1 MENIKEK
8 ASYCLNCKVK
18 PCSVKGCPLNNNI
31 PAFIEKVKEEKFVE
45 AYKILSETTVLPG
58 VCGRICPHFKQ
69 CQGSC
74 VRGIKGEPVN
84 IGELEAY
91 VFDKATEQGFTLKD
105 CFKEIVENNN
115 TINQDNNSENCK
127 NNTKLQEIDNTK
139 KVAIIG
145 GGPAGLTCAA
155 FLTKKGVQVTI
166 YEKYDYLGGLLV
178 HGIPEFRLSRE
189 VINKTIKMILDL
201 GISVK
206 YNAELGKNIQLQD
219 LQQHYDAVFL
229 SFGANVSSKMG
240 VEGEDLQGVF
250 GGNEL
255 LEYNLH
261 PNYKGKI
268 ACVVGGGNV
277 AMDCA
282 RTIKRLGAKEVK
294 VIYRRS
300 REEMPAETKEI
311 EDAINEGIEFLY
323 QNNIVR
329 IIGDKIQVGNSSS
342 KVSET
347 IEKEKVK
354 QIELIKTELIQKEG
368 ETRKVPVNIE
378 KSNYIINADYVVMAL
393 GSKPQNIVNS
403 LGLELDK
410 WQYIKVNENY
420 QTSNPKIFAG
430 GDLAGT
436 KSTVAW
442 AAKTGREAANSIER
456 FLNI

>member
-1 MENIKEK
+1 MEKIKEK

-31 PAFIEKVKEEKFVE
+31 PAFIEKLKEENYIE
-45 AYKILSETTVLPG
+45 AYKILSKTTVLPG
-58 VCGRICPHFKQ
+58 ICGRICPHLKQ

-74 VRGIKGEPVN
+74 IRGIKGKPVS
-84 IGELEAY
+84 IGELEAF
-91 VFDKATEQGFTLKD
+91 VFDKVSEQGYSLKD
-105 CFKEIVENNN
+105 CF
-115 TINQDNNSENCK
+115 NSFEKTNAF
-127 NNTKLQEIDNTK
+127 EK

-155 FLTKKGVQVTI
+155 FLAKEGVKVKI
-166 YEKYDYLGGLLV
+166 FEKYDYLGGLL
-178 HGIPEFRLSRE
+178 PRD
-189 VINKTIKMILDL
+189 VIKKSIKMILDL
-201 GISVK
+201 GIDVE
-206 YNAELGKNIQLQD
+206 YNTQLGKNINLKD
-219 LQQHYDAVFL
+219 IEEEYDAVFL

-240 VEGEDLQGVF
+240 VEGEDLEGVF

-261 PNYKGKI
+261 PNYVGKT
-268 ACVVGGGNV
+268 ACIIGGGNV

-300 REEMPAETKEI
+300 KKEMPAEAKEV

-329 IIGDKIQVGNSSS
+329 IIGDKQVN
-342 KVSET
+342 EL
-347 IEKEKVK
+347 
-354 QIELIKTELIQKEG
+354 ELIKTELIQKEG

-378 KSNYIINADYVVMAL
+378 NSNYRINADYVIMAL
-393 GSKPQNIVNS
+393 GSKPDSIVNN
-403 LGLELDK
+403 LGLELNK
-410 WQYIKVNENY
+410 WQQIVVNENF

-436 KSTVAW
+436 KGTVAW
-442 AAKTGREAANSIER
+442 AAKSGREAAKAIVTQ
-456 FLNI
+456 FLKW